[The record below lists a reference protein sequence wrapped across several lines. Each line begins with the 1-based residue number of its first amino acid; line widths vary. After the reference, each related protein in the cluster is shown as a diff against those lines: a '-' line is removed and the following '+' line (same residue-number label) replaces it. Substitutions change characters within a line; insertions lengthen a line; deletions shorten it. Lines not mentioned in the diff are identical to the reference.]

1 MKKKLHPWYLATPLW
16 PWCTMGK
23 EAKTNLNEGLGK
35 VSPDICVLS
44 YEQLSSSDPWWY
56 IMQALSP
63 LVYYYYRILSSARVV
78 KWNLREI
85 FKNPGLLW
93 HVKAVNV
100 VSIWQKLGSLIYWS
114 WMQKKV
120 MKSSPQIP
128 LDRAKHP
135 IFSSFTIHGILGQA
149 PRKTNKQ
156 IEQSKKRNT
165 GTGCISP
172 LSSKIKWRPGF
183 ASPSLAMA

>member
-1 MKKKLHPWYLATPLW
+1 LGGKIEQKQLHPWYLATPLW

-35 VSPDICVLS
+35 VSPHICVLS

-56 IMQALSP
+56 ILQALSP

-85 FKNPGLLW
+85 FKILVCYGMWRRSMLSQFGRN
-93 HVKAVNV
+93 
-100 VSIWQKLGSLIYWS
+100 LGSQIYWS
-114 WMQKKV
+114 WMLKKV
-120 MKSSPQIP
+120 TKSSPQKP

-135 IFSSFTIHGILGQA
+135 IFSSFTIHGILVRLPEKQT
-149 PRKTNKQ
+149 KLNK
-156 IEQSKKRNT
+156 IPEPDVSVPYLLK
-165 GTGCISP
+165 
-172 LSSKIKWRPGF
+172 LSEGYG
-183 ASPSLAMA
+183 LALLLRA